1 MDRASIRPGQE
12 RATCALSDTV
22 FDVHPIPPEASDE
35 VTRLLVHALQGDKRF
50 IFVPEGQCVGFL
62 NAILAKDIKASQLH
76 LIQAF
81 GKELKV
87 DAVLYGK
94 LFRYE
99 DRIGRKYGVK
109 RPASV
114 AFALYL
120 IRVRD
125 AAVLW
130 HTTFDETQQPLMEN
144 LFKAKLYKKSGM
156 HWLTAQE
163 LANYGLTEATNEL
176 KDLLP

>member
-1 MDRASIRPGQE
+1 
-12 RATCALSDTV
+12 
-22 FDVHPIPPEASDE
+22 
-35 VTRLLVHALQGDKRF
+35 
-50 IFVPEGQCVGFL
+50 
-62 NAILAKDIKASQLH
+62 QLH

-81 GKELKV
+81 GRELKA

-99 DRIGRKYGVK
+99 DRIGKKYGVK

-114 AFALYL
+114 AFTLYL
-120 IRVRD
+120 ISVKD
-125 AAVLW
+125 GAVLW

-156 HWLTAQE
+156 HWLTARE